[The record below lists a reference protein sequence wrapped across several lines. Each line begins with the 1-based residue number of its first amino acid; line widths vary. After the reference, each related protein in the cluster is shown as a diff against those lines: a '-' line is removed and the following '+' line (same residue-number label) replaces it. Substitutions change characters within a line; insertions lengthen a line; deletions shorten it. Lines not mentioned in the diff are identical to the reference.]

1 MRRIVKRNWF
11 LTVRGIIIWVPII
24 TSNRKGHCK
33 IWNIEISELDEEIR
47 RGMLKI
53 GNEKERVSLEGIW

>member
-1 MRRIVKRNWF
+1 MRRIVIRNWF
-11 LTVRGIIIWVPII
+11 LTNRGLIIWVPII

-33 IWNIEISELDEEIR
+33 TWNIEISELDEEIR
-47 RGMLKI
+47 RMLKI